1 MSPSTAMDY
10 AAHLPLLQQL
20 AAALPV
26 LQILSRHGSW
36 GHNQCSLH
44 TYKVLAW
51 AAYQGGLQCERRLP
65 KIVRVAEL
73 QVLPDCTELS
83 IQCRFQASGHLC
95 KRDGQYEPSPMR
107 VKHGAI
113 P

>member
-36 GHNQCSLH
+36 GHNQCSSILTRFWH
-44 TYKVLAW
+44 GRPTR
-51 AAYQGGLQCERRLP
+51 AAFS
-65 KIVRVAEL
+65 V
-73 QVLPDCTELS
+73 
-83 IQCRFQASGHLC
+83 SGDSL
-95 KRDGQYEPSPMR
+95 K
-107 VKHGAI
+107 
-113 P
+113 